1 MMTKKDK
8 KVKVRLKKN
17 SEFKPI
23 RNFHLF
29 LINEFRKTRSILVE
43 IQSLQNNGTDL
54 IIKNALMEYTIIKTV
69 SIFENFFKSMAFLIG
84 SDISIELDKVL
95 KKGYEE
101 NRGKALAD
109 SLTHSNP
116 KVVVDMYKK
125 LLNRDMIEDAETYF
139 DNFNNEGI
147 EHEIYHIRKIPLLS
161 KNWDNFYKLFE
172 YRNKIIHE
180 SFSPSIKYS
189 ELRKM
194 VGAIFDVMAV
204 SQSYGWKFDSY

>member
-1 MMTKKDK
+1 
-8 KVKVRLKKN
+8 
-17 SEFKPI
+17 
-23 RNFHLF
+23 
-29 LINEFRKTRSILVE
+29 
-43 IQSLQNNGTDL
+43 
-54 IIKNALMEYTIIKTV
+54 
-69 SIFENFFKSMAFLIG
+69 MAFHIG

-147 EHEIYHIRKIPLLS
+147 EHEIYHIRKIPLIS

-180 SFSPSIKYS
+180 SFSPSITYS
-189 ELRKM
+189 ELRRM
-194 VGAIFDVMAV
+194 VGAVFDVMAV
-204 SQSYGWKFDSY
+204 SQSYGWKFGSY

>member
-1 MMTKKDK
+1 MTEKDK

-23 RNFHLF
+23 KNFHHF
-29 LINEFRKTRSILVE
+29 LMYEFKNIRIILVE
-43 IQSLQNNGTDL
+43 IQSLQNTGTDL
-54 IIKNALMEYTIIKTV
+54 IVKNALIEYTIIKTV
-69 SIFENFFKSMAFLIG
+69 SIFEHFFKSIAFRVG

-109 SLTHSNP
+109 SFTHSNP

-125 LLNRDMIEDAETYF
+125 LLNRDLIKDAETYF

-172 YRNKIIHE
+172 YRNKIVHE

-194 VGAIFDVMAV
+194 VGAVFDVMAV
-204 SQSYGWKFDSY
+204 AQSYVWKFDSY